1 MALEQRDNSK
11 LLWGIIAALV
21 CIVALVAAYFWIST
35 MQKDPIN
42 EKPATTV
49 AAPVASATPKPPV
62 AQPIEQA
69 PATHTLIDEKVLKDP
84 IPDTPVAAKE
94 EMAKLDDVQQQLVD
108 QEGVLKEQH
117 QNADDIIKLKEEQ
130 IKLLEEQ
137 LAQQKQ

>member
-49 AAPVASATPKPPV
+49 TAPVAPVTPKPPV

-69 PATHTLIDEKVLKDP
+69 PVTNTLIDEKVLKDP
-84 IPDTPVAAKE
+84 IPDTPVAAE
-94 EMAKLDDVQQQLVD
+94 EEVAKLDDLQQQLVD
-108 QEGVLKEQH
+108 QESVLKEQH
-117 QNADDIIKLKEEQ
+117 QSADDLIKLKEEQ
-130 IKLLEEQ
+130 IKLLEQQ
-137 LAQQKQ
+137 LAEQK